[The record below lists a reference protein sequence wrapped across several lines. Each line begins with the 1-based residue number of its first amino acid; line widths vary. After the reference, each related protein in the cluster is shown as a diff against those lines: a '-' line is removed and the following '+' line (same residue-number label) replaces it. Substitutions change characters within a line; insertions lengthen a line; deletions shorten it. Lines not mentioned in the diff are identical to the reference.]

1 MNCNEILVGPD
12 FDGMKVL
19 NFACFVDLPRQLIRS
34 ELIIVFVRLSPTVWS
49 SDE

>member
-19 NFACFVDLPRQLIRS
+19 NFACFVDLPRQNGHELIRS
-34 ELIIVFVRLSPTVWS
+34 ELIIVFVR
-49 SDE
+49 